1 MDYGAISTILILDTC
16 ETRQCDNISIVD
28 DVTLEMT
35 ESFSVTLE
43 RTPDLNS
50 RITLNPVDGDINIL
64 DNDGRKYDDF
74 YWRLATFQN
83 TYISGW

>member
-1 MDYGAISTILILDTC
+1 MDYGTLSTILMFDTC
-16 ETRQCDNISIVD
+16 EIRQCDNISIVD

-35 ESFSVTLE
+35 ESSSVTLE

-74 YWRLATFQN
+74 YLR
-83 TYISGW
+83 

>member
-28 DVTLEMT
+28 DATLEMT

-43 RTPDLNS
+43 RASDLNS
-50 RITLNPVDGDINIL
+50 RITLDPVNGKMDVFD
-64 DNDGRKYDDF
+64 DDDDRKHNDY
-74 YWRLATFQN
+74 YEYELQ
-83 TYISGW
+83 

>member
-1 MDYGAISTILILDTC
+1 MDYGALSTTLMFDTC
-16 ETRQCDNISIVD
+16 ETRQCDNISVVD

-50 RITLNPVDGDINIL
+50 RITLDPVNGKMYIDD
-64 DNDGRKYDDF
+64 DNDRKHNDYE
-74 YWRLATFQN
+74 YEL
-83 TYISGW
+83 

>member
-1 MDYGAISTILILDTC
+1 MDYGAVSTTFTFAAC

-74 YWRLATFQN
+74 YWRLAK
-83 TYISGW
+83 Y